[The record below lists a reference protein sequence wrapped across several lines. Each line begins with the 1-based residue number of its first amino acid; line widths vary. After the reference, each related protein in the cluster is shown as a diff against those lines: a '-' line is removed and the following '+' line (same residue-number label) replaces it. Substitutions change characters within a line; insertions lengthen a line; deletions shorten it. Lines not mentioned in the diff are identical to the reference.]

1 MRRLS
6 KSRTHAKRSKS
17 TRPIRRIKRSKSRRR
32 AKRSKSTRPIRRI
45 KRSKSRKR
53 SRRSVKGGGGFF
65 SKDTDLDLDIDID
78 IKVMGVD
85 CDDYNINDLKK
96 MKAELI
102 AGKKF
107 LKPERYKK
115 SLKFINGVISKC
127 ENEKYIW

>member
-17 TRPIRRIKRSKSRRR
+17 TRPIRRIN
-32 AKRSKSTRPIRRI
+32 
-45 KRSKSRKR
+45 RSKSRKR

-65 SKDTDLDLDIDID
+65 SKDTDLDLDLDIDID

-85 CDDYNINDLKK
+85 CVDYNINDLKK

-115 SLKFINGVISKC
+115 SLKFIHGVISKC

>member
-6 KSRTHAKRSKS
+6 KSRTH
-17 TRPIRRIKRSKSRRR
+17 

-65 SKDTDLDLDIDID
+65 SKDLDLDIDID